1 MRWRPILF
9 AALLATL
16 CGHAAAIPAPE
27 GPPANKLPSAAPS
40 DAPHRLSLHEA
51 EAIARKNNP
60 RITVARLNALASQQ
74 ISREASSALYPT
86 LYAYLTAVAAHD
98 GGRIS
103 AGGLNNPIL
112 YDRAAGGLTLNQL
125 ITDFGQTSNLVASS
139 RLRTQADDERALATT
154 DEILLAVDQS
164 FYNALGT
171 QALTK
176 VAQQAV
182 SARQSVADQVHALAD
197 SKLRSELDASFADV
211 DLAEANLLLLDA
223 ENNQKAALASLST
236 VLGYPDQQDFE
247 LVDESTPLEPPPSDV
262 ERLIAEALSRRPELA
277 ALDLDTQAAER
288 YSIAEQDLLLPSVR
302 VLGAVGGA
310 PYRNEAVSPW
320 YGGVGVNIEIPLF
333 NGFLFNAR
341 AKEADLRAE
350 ASRQRLLEFKN
361 AVARDVRT
369 SWLDLGA
376 AYARLDVARRL
387 LDHANRALDLAR
399 SRYEL
404 GLSSIVELSQA
415 QLYQTRAEI
424 SSTEAR
430 YRYRAAEANL
440 RYQLGGPSVAVPA
453 ASSER

>member
-1 MRWRPILF
+1 MRWRPALPAALF
-9 AALLATL
+9 AAL
-16 CGHAAAIPAPE
+16 CGHAPSIAASQA
-27 GPPANKLPSAAPS
+27 GPPP
-40 DAPHRLSLHEA
+40 PHRLTIQDA
-51 EAIARKNNP
+51 EALARQNNP
-60 RITVARLNALASQQ
+60 RITVAKLNALASQQ
-74 ISREASSALYPT
+74 ISREASSAFYPT
-86 LYAYLTAVAAHD
+86 LYAYLTAVGAHD

-103 AGGLNNPIL
+103 AGGLNNPII
-112 YDRAAGGLTLNQL
+112 YDRAAGGLTANQL
-125 ITDFGQTSNLVASS
+125 ITDFGRTSNLVQSS
-139 RLRTQADDERALATT
+139 RLRTQADDERAVATT

-171 QALTK
+171 QALTR

-182 SARQSVADQVHALAD
+182 SARQSVADQVRALAD

-223 ENNQKAALASLST
+223 ENNRKAALAALST
-236 VLGYPDQQDFE
+236 VLGYADQQDFE
-247 LVDESTPLEPPPSDV
+247 LVEESTPLEPPPGDV
-262 ERLIAEALSRRPELA
+262 EQLIAEAFSRRPELA
-277 ALDLDTQAAER
+277 ALDLDARAAER
-288 YSIAEQDLLLPSVR
+288 YSIAEQDLQLPSVR
-302 VLGAVGGA
+302 ALGAVGGA

-320 YGGVGVNIEIPLF
+320 YGAVGVNVEIPLF

-341 AKEADLRAE
+341 AKEADLRAQ
-350 ASRQRLLEFKN
+350 ASRQRLLELKN

-369 SWLDLGA
+369 SWLDVDA

-399 SRYEL
+399 SRYQL

-424 SSTEAR
+424 SNTEAR

-440 RYQLGGPSVAVPA
+440 RYQLGGP
-453 ASSER
+453 